1 MLFRSAIAPSKIGL
15 QFTEANVVLPALMG
29 VYRAAPARQSGA
41 SSSARR
47 FEPVLNTTF
56 YRITQGGNT
65 RSSGDLDVAPRHA
78 PQWVLRT
85 AAASPARPLLRL
97 SWQPAT
103 LIFLASGNA
112 PYTLAVGR
120 ERAASGERP
129 LDQVAPGFSDAELR
143 GLALATAGPVKAN
156 AGAAASAEAAT
167 QAAAAGARNRLLVLW
182 GVLLLGTGVLA
193 WMVWRLLRPQ
203 LPR

>member
-1 MLFRSAIAPSKIGL
+1 MI
-15 QFTEANVVLPALMG
+15 
-29 VYRAAPARQSGA
+29 
-41 SSSARR
+41 
-47 FEPVLNTTF
+47 NTTF
-56 YRITQGGNT
+56 YRITQDGNT
-65 RSSGDLDVAPRHA
+65 RSSGDLDVPPLHA

-85 AAASPARPLLRL
+85 ATPATVKPVLRL

-103 LIFLASGNA
+103 LIFLASGNP

-120 ERAASGERP
+120 ERADAGERP

-143 GLALATAGPVKAN
+143 TLELATAGPARAN
-156 AGAAASAEAAT
+156 AAAAASAATATQEAA
-167 QAAAAGARNRLLVLW
+167 ASARNRLLVLW

-203 LPR
+203 PPR